1 MGIFVNIPSFSHEE
15 LFFFSYHDW
24 PIYNKIFCMKKYFF
38 VALLVTVFLV
48 WGFKRDIALTLIPIA
63 LKLSNPISENQEI
76 NWPIEESS
84 EIATKPNII
93 LILAD
98 DLGFNDVS
106 FYNGGAADG
115 SLMTPNIDDLAKEG
129 VAFLNGY
136 AASPVCS
143 PSRAAIMT
151 GRYSSRY
158 GFEFTP
164 YPAQAAKIMNL
175 LREDGELETIYLED
189 VQLDEIGL
197 TIGGLPDKE
206 VTVAEMLQKNG
217 YYTAHIG
224 KWHLGGFTDGMKP
237 NDQGFDDSLMLNS
250 SLYFPKNHPDIV
262 NAKID
267 SSIEDMVWASSQF
280 AVSFNGSDPFK
291 PGGYITDYYTD
302 EAIKVINNNKDRP
315 FFLYLG
321 HFAPH
326 NPLQSLRK
334 DYEKHNHMENHT
346 LQVYAGMIEALDR
359 SIGKIVSTLEENGL
373 TENTLIIF
381 ASDNGGAGY
390 IGLDN
395 INKPYRG
402 WKLTHFE
409 GGMHIPFFAKWPA
422 KIKKDMRYDKRIHH
436 TDIFSTILGAA
447 NIEPPKE
454 IKLDGVNLIP
464 FLTNEKSGEPHETL
478 YWKNANY
485 QAIIHNDWKLIRSKF
500 PNEQEYLYNLKNDPY
515 EQNNLAMSE
524 LTLKSLLHAKL
535 NTHIESMPEPSW
547 PQSVFMPVVVDKPQT
562 KYKKGDKLIYWP
574 N

>member
-1 MGIFVNIPSFSHEE
+1 MKIRKLRIFLVI
-15 LFFFSYHDW
+15 
-24 PIYNKIFCMKKYFF
+24 C
-38 VALLVTVFLV
+38 LLVVLFL
-48 WGFKRDIALTLIPIA
+48 WNFKREVALTLLPIA
-63 LKLSNPISENQEI
+63 INLNNPVAENREI
-76 NWPIEESS
+76 IWPVANLNENNGR
-84 EIATKPNII
+84 PNII

-106 FYNGGAADG
+106 YYNGGAADG
-115 SLMTPNIDDLAKEG
+115 SLLTPNIDSLAREG

-164 YPAQAAKIMNL
+164 YPAQAARIMNL
-175 LREDGELETIYLED
+175 LRRDGELATINLED
-189 VQLDEIGL
+189 TQWDEVGL
-197 TIGGLPDKE
+197 TVGGLPNKE
-206 VTVAEMLQKNG
+206 ITIAEMLQENG

-224 KWHLGGFTDGMKP
+224 KWHLGGFSDGMRP

-267 SSIEDMVWASSQF
+267 SAVEDMIWASSQF
-280 AVSFNGSDPFK
+280 AASFNGSEPFK
-291 PGGYITDYYTD
+291 PGGYITDYYTE

-326 NPLQSLRK
+326 NPLQSLKK
-334 DYEKHNHMENHT
+334 DYEKHHEMKNHD

-359 SIGKIVSTLEENGL
+359 SVGGIVNALEENGL
-373 TENTLIIF
+373 TDNTLIIF

-422 KIKKDMRYDKRIHH
+422 KIKQNMQYEKRIHH

-447 NIEPPKE
+447 NIAPPE
-454 IKLDGVNLIP
+454 DIKIDGVNLIP
-464 FLTNEKSGEPHETL
+464 YLTNEIIGEPHETL
-478 YWKNANY
+478 YWKNATY
-485 QAIIHNDWKLIRSKF
+485 QAIIHKDWKLMRSKY
-500 PNEQEYLYNLKNDPY
+500 PEEREYLYDLKVDPY
-515 EQNNLAMSE
+515 ETNNLAMTE
-524 LTLKSLLHAKL
+524 IAMKSLLHEKL
-535 NTHIESMPEPSW
+535 NKHINSLPEPSW
-547 PQSVFMPVVVDKPQT
+547 PQSVFMPVVIDKPQT
-562 KYKKGDKLIYWP
+562 EYEEGDELVFWP

>member
-1 MGIFVNIPSFSHEE
+1 MKLK
-15 LFFFSYHDW
+15 LFFIVVFFSVLSLW
-24 PIYNKIFCMKKYFF
+24 I
-38 VALLVTVFLV
+38 
-48 WGFKRDIALTLIPIA
+48 FKREIGLTLLPIA
-63 LKLSNPISENQEI
+63 ININNPIAENQEI
-76 NWPIEESS
+76 DWPIAGSDLKEG
-84 EIATKPNII
+84 KPNII

-106 FYNGGAADG
+106 YYNGGAADG
-115 SLMTPNIDDLAKEG
+115 SLLTPHIDSLAKEG

-164 YPAQAAKIMNL
+164 YPAQAARIMNL
-175 LREDGELETIYLED
+175 LRQDGELGTINLEG
-189 VQLDEIGL
+189 VQWDEVGL
-197 TIGGLPDKE
+197 TVGGLPNE
-206 VTVAEMLQKNG
+206 EITIAEMLKENG

-224 KWHLGGFTDGMKP
+224 KWHLGGFTDGMMP

-267 SSIEDMVWASSQF
+267 SSVEDMVWASSQY
-280 AVSFNGSDPFK
+280 AASFNGSKPFK

-302 EAIKVINNNKDRP
+302 EAVKVIDNNKDRP

-326 NPLQSLRK
+326 NPLQSLKK
-334 DYEKHNHMENHT
+334 DYEKHSHMENHT

-359 SIGKIVSTLEENGL
+359 SIGKIISALEKNGL

-381 ASDNGGAGY
+381 TSDNGGAGY

-422 KIKKDMRYDKRIHH
+422 KIKKGMKYDKRIHH

-447 NIEPPKE
+447 NIEHPKE
-454 IKLDGVNLIP
+454 ITIDGVNLIP
-464 FLTNEKSGEPHETL
+464 FLTNEKRGEPHETL
-478 YWKNANY
+478 YWKNVTY
-485 QAIIHNDWKLIRSKF
+485 QAIIHDNWKLMRSKY
-500 PNEQEYLYNLKNDPY
+500 PKEKEYLYNLGKDPY

-524 LTLKSLLHAKL
+524 PEIKSLLHEKL

-547 PQSVFMPVVVDKPQT
+547 PQSVFMPVVIDKPQT
-562 KYKKGDKLIYWP
+562 KYKEGDELIYWP

>member
-1 MGIFVNIPSFSHEE
+1 
-15 LFFFSYHDW
+15 
-24 PIYNKIFCMKKYFF
+24 MKKYFF
-38 VALLVTVFLV
+38 VILLVTVFLI

-76 NWPIEESS
+76 NWPIVESS
-84 EIATKPNII
+84 VITTKPNII

-115 SLMTPNIDDLAKEG
+115 SLMTPNIDNLAKEG

-175 LREDGELETIYLED
+175 LREDDELETIYLED
-189 VQLDEIGL
+189 VQLDEVGL

-250 SLYFPKNHPDIV
+250 SLYLPKNHPDIV

-280 AVSFNGSDPFK
+280 AASFNGSEPFK

-346 LQVYAGMIEALDR
+346 LQVYSGMIEALDR
-359 SIGKIVSTLEENGL
+359 SIGKIVTTLEENGL

-381 ASDNGGAGY
+381 TSDNGGAGY

-447 NIEPPKE
+447 SIEPPKE
-454 IKLDGVNLIP
+454 IKIDGINLIP
-464 FLTNEKSGEPHETL
+464 FLTNEKSGEPHQTL
-478 YWKNANY
+478 YWKNASY
-485 QAIIHNDWKLIRSKF
+485 QAVIHNDWKLLRSKF
-500 PNEQEYLYNLKNDPY
+500 PNEQEYLYNLKKDPY

-524 LTLKSLLHAKL
+524 LTLKSLLHEKL
-535 NTHIESMPEPSW
+535 DTHIESMPKPNW

-562 KYKKGDKLIYWP
+562 EYKKGDELIYWP

>member
-1 MGIFVNIPSFSHEE
+1 MKVK
-15 LFFFSYHDW
+15 LFFIFLFFSFLSLW
-24 PIYNKIFCMKKYFF
+24 IFKREIGL
-38 VALLVTVFLV
+38 ALL
-48 WGFKRDIALTLIPIA
+48 PIA
-63 LKLSNPISENQEI
+63 ININNPVAENQEI
-76 NWPIEESS
+76 DWPIADSDLKED
-84 EIATKPNII
+84 KPNII

-106 FYNGGAADG
+106 YYNGGAADG
-115 SLMTPNIDDLAKEG
+115 SLLTPHIDSLAKEG

-175 LREDGELETIYLED
+175 LREDGELGTINLED
-189 VQLDEIGL
+189 VQWDEVGL
-197 TIGGLPDKE
+197 TVGGLPNE
-206 VTVAEMLQKNG
+206 EITIAEMLKENG

-224 KWHLGGFTDGMKP
+224 KWHLGGFTDGMRP

-267 SSIEDMVWASSQF
+267 SAIEDMVWASSQY
-280 AVSFNGSDPFK
+280 AASFNGSEPFQ

-302 EAIKVINNNKDRP
+302 EAVKIIDNNKDRP

-326 NPLQSLRK
+326 NPLQSLKK
-334 DYEKHNHMENHT
+334 DYEKHSHMENHT

-359 SIGKIVSTLEENGL
+359 SIGKIVSTLEKNGL

-390 IGLDN
+390 IGLDD

-436 TDIFSTILGAA
+436 ADIFSTILGAA

-454 IKLDGVNLIP
+454 ITIDGVNLIP
-464 FLTNEKSGEPHETL
+464 FLTNEKRGEPHETL
-478 YWKNANY
+478 YWKNVTY
-485 QAIIHNDWKLIRSKF
+485 QAIIHDNWKLMRSKY
-500 PNEQEYLYNLKNDPY
+500 PKKKEYLYNLGKDPY

-524 LTLKSLLHAKL
+524 PKIKSLLHEKL
-535 NTHIESMPEPSW
+535 NIHIESMPEPSW
-547 PQSVFMPVVVDKPQT
+547 PQSVFMPVVIDKPQT
-562 KYKKGDKLIYWP
+562 KYEEGDELIYWP

>member
-1 MGIFVNIPSFSHEE
+1 
-15 LFFFSYHDW
+15 
-24 PIYNKIFCMKKYFF
+24 MKKYFF
-38 VALLVTVFLV
+38 LAFFIIALLILN
-48 WGFKRDIALTLIPIA
+48 FKRDIALTLIPIA
-63 LKLSNPISENQEI
+63 LNLTNPINENQEI
-76 NWPIEESS
+76 NWPMPQSS
-84 EIATKPNII
+84 EVSNKPNII

-98 DLGFNDVS
+98 DLGFNDIS

-115 SLMTPNIDDLAKEG
+115 SLMTPNIDNLAKEG

-175 LREDGELETIYLED
+175 LRKDGELETINLEGVQWDD
-189 VQLDEIGL
+189 VGL
-197 TIGGLPDKE
+197 TVGGLPNKE
-206 VTVAEMLQKNG
+206 ITIAEMLQKNG

-280 AVSFNGSDPFK
+280 AASFNGSDPFK

-454 IKLDGVNLIP
+454 IKIDGINLIP

-562 KYKKGDKLIYWP
+562 KYKKGDELIYWP

>member
-1 MGIFVNIPSFSHEE
+1 
-15 LFFFSYHDW
+15 
-24 PIYNKIFCMKKYFF
+24 MKKYFF
-38 VALLVTVFLV
+38 VILLVTVFLI

-76 NWPIEESS
+76 NWPIVESS
-84 EIATKPNII
+84 VITTKPNII

-115 SLMTPNIDDLAKEG
+115 SLMTPNIDNLAKEG

-175 LREDGELETIYLED
+175 LREDDELETIYLED
-189 VQLDEIGL
+189 VQLDEVGL

-250 SLYFPKNHPDIV
+250 SLYLPKNHPDIV

-280 AVSFNGSDPFK
+280 AASFNGSEPFK

-346 LQVYAGMIEALDR
+346 LQVYSGMIEALDR
-359 SIGKIVSTLEENGL
+359 SIGKIVTTLEENGL

-381 ASDNGGAGY
+381 TSDNGGAGY

-454 IKLDGVNLIP
+454 IKIDGVNLIP
-464 FLTNEKSGEPHETL
+464 FLTNEKSGEPHQTL
-478 YWKNANY
+478 YWKNASY
-485 QAIIHNDWKLIRSKF
+485 QAVIHNDWKLLRSKF
-500 PNEQEYLYNLKNDPY
+500 PNEQEYLYNLKKDPY

-524 LTLKSLLHAKL
+524 LKLKSLLHEKL
-535 NTHIESMPEPSW
+535 DTHIESMPEPNW

-562 KYKKGDKLIYWP
+562 EYKKGDELIYWP

>member
-1 MGIFVNIPSFSHEE
+1 MKIKFLFTA
-15 LFFFSYHDW
+15 LFFLTLSLW
-24 PIYNKIFCMKKYFF
+24 I
-38 VALLVTVFLV
+38 
-48 WGFKRDIALTLIPIA
+48 FKREVALTLLPIA
-63 LKLSNPISENQEI
+63 ININNPVSENQEI
-76 NWPIEESS
+76 EW
-84 EIATKPNII
+84 ATADSGLKEDKPNII

-106 FYNGGAADG
+106 YYNGGAADG
-115 SLMTPNIDDLAKEG
+115 SLLTPHIDSLAEEG

-164 YPAQAAKIMNL
+164 YPAQAARIMNL
-175 LREDGELETIYLED
+175 LRKDGELATIGLED
-189 VQLDEIGL
+189 VQWDEVGL
-197 TIGGLPDKE
+197 TVGGLPNE
-206 VTVAEMLQKNG
+206 EITIAEMLQDNG

-224 KWHLGGFTDGMKP
+224 KWHLGGFTDGMRP

-250 SLYFPKNHPDIV
+250 SLYFPENHPDIV

-267 SSIEDMVWASSQF
+267 SAIEDMVWASSQY
-280 AVSFNGSDPFK
+280 AASFNGSEPFE

-302 EAIKVINNNKDRP
+302 EAVKVIDNNKDRP

-334 DYEKHNHMENHT
+334 DYEKHSHMENHT

-359 SIGKIVSTLEENGL
+359 SIGKILSALEKNGL

-390 IGLDN
+390 IGLDD

-422 KIKKDMRYDKRIHH
+422 KIKKDMKYNKRIHH

-454 IKLDGVNLIP
+454 ITIDGVNLIP
-464 FLTNEKSGEPHETL
+464 FLTNEKRGEPHETL
-478 YWKNANY
+478 YWKNVTY
-485 QAIIHNDWKLIRSKF
+485 QAIIHDNWKLMRSKY
-500 PNEQEYLYNLKNDPY
+500 PKEKEYLYNLEKDPY
-515 EQNNLAMSE
+515 EQNNLALLE
-524 LTLKSLLHAKL
+524 PEIKILLHEKL

-547 PQSVFMPVVVDKPQT
+547 PQSVFMPVVIDKPQT
-562 KYKKGDKLIYWP
+562 EYKEGDELIYWP

>member
-1 MGIFVNIPSFSHEE
+1 MKLK
-15 LFFFSYHDW
+15 LFFIVVFFSVLSLW
-24 PIYNKIFCMKKYFF
+24 I
-38 VALLVTVFLV
+38 
-48 WGFKRDIALTLIPIA
+48 FKREIGLTLLPIA
-63 LKLSNPISENQEI
+63 ININNPIAENQEI
-76 NWPIEESS
+76 DWPIAESDLKGG
-84 EIATKPNII
+84 KPNII

-106 FYNGGAADG
+106 YYNGGAADG
-115 SLMTPNIDDLAKEG
+115 SLLTPHIDSLAKEG

-164 YPAQAAKIMNL
+164 YPAQAARIMNL
-175 LREDGELETIYLED
+175 LRQDGELGTINLEG
-189 VQLDEIGL
+189 VQWDEVGL
-197 TIGGLPDKE
+197 TVGGLPNE
-206 VTVAEMLQKNG
+206 EITIAEMLKENG

-224 KWHLGGFTDGMKP
+224 KWHLGGFTDGMMP

-267 SSIEDMVWASSQF
+267 SSVEDMVWASSQY
-280 AVSFNGSDPFK
+280 AASFNGSKPFK

-302 EAIKVINNNKDRP
+302 EAVKVIDNNKDRP

-326 NPLQSLRK
+326 NPLQSLKK
-334 DYEKHNHMENHT
+334 DYEKHSHMENHT

-359 SIGKIVSTLEENGL
+359 SIGKIISALEKNGL

-381 ASDNGGAGY
+381 TSDNGGAGY

-422 KIKKDMRYDKRIHH
+422 KIKKGMKYDKRIHH

-447 NIEPPKE
+447 NIEHPKE
-454 IKLDGVNLIP
+454 ITIDGVNLIP
-464 FLTNEKSGEPHETL
+464 FLNDEKIGEPHETL
-478 YWKNANY
+478 YWKNVTY
-485 QAIIHNDWKLIRSKF
+485 QAIIHDNWKLMRSKY
-500 PNEQEYLYNLKNDPY
+500 PKEKEYLYNLGKDPY

-524 LTLKSLLHAKL
+524 PEIKSLLHEKL

-547 PQSVFMPVVVDKPQT
+547 PQSVFMPVVIDRPQT
-562 KYKKGDKLIYWP
+562 EYKEGDELIYWP

>member
-1 MGIFVNIPSFSHEE
+1 MKVK
-15 LFFFSYHDW
+15 LFFIFLFFSFLSLW
-24 PIYNKIFCMKKYFF
+24 IFKREIGL
-38 VALLVTVFLV
+38 ALL
-48 WGFKRDIALTLIPIA
+48 PIA
-63 LKLSNPISENQEI
+63 ININNPVAENQEI
-76 NWPIEESS
+76 DWPIAGSDLKED
-84 EIATKPNII
+84 KPNII

-106 FYNGGAADG
+106 YYNGGAADG
-115 SLMTPNIDDLAKEG
+115 SLLTPHIDSLAKEG

-164 YPAQAAKIMNL
+164 YPAQAARIMNL
-175 LREDGELETIYLED
+175 LRKDGELATIGLED
-189 VQLDEIGL
+189 VQWDEVGL
-197 TIGGLPDKE
+197 TVGGLPNE
-206 VTVAEMLQKNG
+206 EITIAEMLKENG

-224 KWHLGGFTDGMKP
+224 KWHLGGFTDGMRP

-267 SSIEDMVWASSQF
+267 SAIEDMVWASSQY
-280 AVSFNGSDPFK
+280 AASFNGSEPFQ
-291 PGGYITDYYTD
+291 PGGYLTDYYTD
-302 EAIKVINNNKDRP
+302 EAVKVIDNNKDRP

-326 NPLQSLRK
+326 NPLQSLKK
-334 DYEKHNHMENHT
+334 DYEKHSHMENHT

-359 SIGKIVSTLEENGL
+359 SIGKIVSALEKNGL

-422 KIKKDMRYDKRIHH
+422 KIKKNMRYDKRIHH

-454 IKLDGVNLIP
+454 ITIDGVNLIP
-464 FLTNEKSGEPHETL
+464 FLTNEKRGEPHETL
-478 YWKNANY
+478 YWKNVTY
-485 QAIIHNDWKLIRSKF
+485 QAIIHDNWKLMRSKY
-500 PNEQEYLYNLKNDPY
+500 PKKKEYLYNLGKDPY

-524 LTLKSLLHAKL
+524 PKIKSLLHEKL
-535 NTHIESMPEPSW
+535 NIHIESMPEPSW
-547 PQSVFMPVVVDKPQT
+547 PQSVFMPVVIDKPQT
-562 KYKKGDKLIYWP
+562 KYEEGDELIYWP

>member
-1 MGIFVNIPSFSHEE
+1 MKIKFLFTA
-15 LFFFSYHDW
+15 LFFLTLSLW
-24 PIYNKIFCMKKYFF
+24 I
-38 VALLVTVFLV
+38 
-48 WGFKRDIALTLIPIA
+48 FKREVALTLLPIA
-63 LKLSNPISENQEI
+63 ININNPVAENQEI
-76 NWPIEESS
+76 EW
-84 EIATKPNII
+84 ATADSGLKEDKPNII

-106 FYNGGAADG
+106 YYNGGAADG
-115 SLMTPNIDDLAKEG
+115 SLLTPHIDSLAEEG

-164 YPAQAAKIMNL
+164 YPAQAARIMNL
-175 LREDGELETIYLED
+175 LRKDGELATIGLED
-189 VQLDEIGL
+189 VQWDEVGL
-197 TIGGLPDKE
+197 TVGGLPNE
-206 VTVAEMLQKNG
+206 EITIAEMLQDNG

-224 KWHLGGFTDGMKP
+224 KWHLGGFNDGMRP

-267 SSIEDMVWASSQF
+267 SAVEDMVWASSQY
-280 AVSFNGSDPFK
+280 AASFNGSEPFE

-302 EAIKVINNNKDRP
+302 EAVKVIDNNKDRP

-326 NPLQSLRK
+326 NPLQSLKK
-334 DYEKHNHMENHT
+334 DYEKHSHMENHT

-359 SIGKIVSTLEENGL
+359 SIGKILSALEKNGL

-390 IGLDN
+390 IGLDD

-422 KIKKDMRYDKRIHH
+422 KIKKDMKYNKRIHH

-454 IKLDGVNLIP
+454 ITIDGVNLIP
-464 FLTNEKSGEPHETL
+464 FLTNEKRGEPHETL
-478 YWKNANY
+478 YWKNVTY
-485 QAIIHNDWKLIRSKF
+485 QAIIHDNWKLMRSKY
-500 PNEQEYLYNLKNDPY
+500 PKEKEYLYNLEKDPY
-515 EQNNLAMSE
+515 EQNNLALSE
-524 LTLKSLLHAKL
+524 PEIKILLHEKL

-547 PQSVFMPVVVDKPQT
+547 PQSVFMPVVIDKPQT
-562 KYKKGDKLIYWP
+562 EYKEGDELIYWP

>member
-1 MGIFVNIPSFSHEE
+1 MKIKFLFTV
-15 LFFFSYHDW
+15 LFFLTLSLW
-24 PIYNKIFCMKKYFF
+24 I
-38 VALLVTVFLV
+38 
-48 WGFKRDIALTLIPIA
+48 FKREVALTLLPIA
-63 LKLSNPISENQEI
+63 ININNPVAENQEI
-76 NWPIEESS
+76 EW
-84 EIATKPNII
+84 ATADSGLKEDKPNII

-106 FYNGGAADG
+106 YYNGGAADG
-115 SLMTPNIDDLAKEG
+115 SLLTPHIDSLAKEG

-164 YPAQAAKIMNL
+164 YPAQAARIMNL
-175 LREDGELETIYLED
+175 LRKDGELATIGLED
-189 VQLDEIGL
+189 VQWDEVGL
-197 TIGGLPDKE
+197 TVGGLPNE
-206 VTVAEMLQKNG
+206 EITIAEMLQDNG

-224 KWHLGGFTDGMKP
+224 KWHLGGFNDGMRP

-267 SSIEDMVWASSQF
+267 SAVEDMVWASSQY
-280 AVSFNGSDPFK
+280 AASFNGSEPFK

-302 EAIKVINNNKDRP
+302 EAVKVIDNNKDRP

-326 NPLQSLRK
+326 NPLQSLKK
-334 DYEKHNHMENHT
+334 DYEKHSHMENHT

-359 SIGKIVSTLEENGL
+359 SIGKILSALEKNGL

-390 IGLDN
+390 IGLDD

-422 KIKKDMRYDKRIHH
+422 KIKKDMKYNKRIHH

-454 IKLDGVNLIP
+454 ITIDGVNLIP
-464 FLTNEKSGEPHETL
+464 FLTNEKRGEPHETL
-478 YWKNANY
+478 YWKNVTY
-485 QAIIHNDWKLIRSKF
+485 QAIIHDNWKLMRSKY
-500 PNEQEYLYNLKNDPY
+500 PKEKEYLYNLEKDPY
-515 EQNNLAMSE
+515 EQNNLALSE
-524 LTLKSLLHAKL
+524 PEIKILLHEKL

-547 PQSVFMPVVVDKPQT
+547 PQSVFMPVVIDKPQT
-562 KYKKGDKLIYWP
+562 EYKEGDELIYWP

>member
-1 MGIFVNIPSFSHEE
+1 MKIKFLFTA
-15 LFFFSYHDW
+15 LFFLTLSLW
-24 PIYNKIFCMKKYFF
+24 I
-38 VALLVTVFLV
+38 
-48 WGFKRDIALTLIPIA
+48 FKREVALTLLPIA
-63 LKLSNPISENQEI
+63 ININNPVAENQEI
-76 NWPIEESS
+76 EW
-84 EIATKPNII
+84 ATTDSGLKEDKPNII

-106 FYNGGAADG
+106 YYNGGAADG
-115 SLMTPNIDDLAKEG
+115 SLLTPHIDSLAKEG

-164 YPAQAAKIMNL
+164 YPAQAARIMNL
-175 LREDGELETIYLED
+175 LRKDGELSTINLED
-189 VQLDEIGL
+189 VQWDEVGL
-197 TIGGLPDKE
+197 TVGGLPNE
-206 VTVAEMLQKNG
+206 EITIAEMLQDNG

-224 KWHLGGFTDGMKP
+224 KWHLGGFTDGMRP

-250 SLYFPKNHPDIV
+250 SLYFPENHPDIV

-267 SSIEDMVWASSQF
+267 SAIEDMVWASSQY
-280 AVSFNGSDPFK
+280 AASFNGSEPFE

-302 EAIKVINNNKDRP
+302 EAVKVIDNNKDRP

-326 NPLQSLRK
+326 NPLQSLKK
-334 DYEKHNHMENHT
+334 DYEKHSHMENHT

-359 SIGKIVSTLEENGL
+359 SIGKILSALEKNGL

-390 IGLDN
+390 IGLDD

-422 KIKKDMRYDKRIHH
+422 KIKKDMKYNKRIHH

-454 IKLDGVNLIP
+454 ITIDGVNLIP
-464 FLTNEKSGEPHETL
+464 FLTNEKKGEPHETL
-478 YWKNANY
+478 YWKNVTY
-485 QAIIHNDWKLIRSKF
+485 QAIIHDNWKLMRSKY
-500 PNEQEYLYNLKNDPY
+500 PKEKEYLYNLEKDPY
-515 EQNNLAMSE
+515 EQNNLALSE
-524 LTLKSLLHAKL
+524 PEIKILLNEKL

-547 PQSVFMPVVVDKPQT
+547 PQSVFMPVVIDKPQT
-562 KYKKGDKLIYWP
+562 EYKEGDELIYWP

>member
-1 MGIFVNIPSFSHEE
+1 MKLK
-15 LFFFSYHDW
+15 LFFIVVFFSVLSLW
-24 PIYNKIFCMKKYFF
+24 I
-38 VALLVTVFLV
+38 
-48 WGFKRDIALTLIPIA
+48 FKREIGLTLLPIA
-63 LKLSNPISENQEI
+63 ININNPIAENQEI
-76 NWPIEESS
+76 DWPIAESGLKGG
-84 EIATKPNII
+84 KPNII

-106 FYNGGAADG
+106 YYNGGAADG
-115 SLMTPNIDDLAKEG
+115 SLLTPHIDSLAKEG

-164 YPAQAAKIMNL
+164 YPAQAARIMNL
-175 LREDGELETIYLED
+175 LRQDGELGTINLEG
-189 VQLDEIGL
+189 VQWDEVGL
-197 TIGGLPDKE
+197 TVGGLPNE
-206 VTVAEMLQKNG
+206 EITIAEMLKENG

-224 KWHLGGFTDGMKP
+224 KWHLGGFTDGMMP

-267 SSIEDMVWASSQF
+267 SSVEDMVWASSQY
-280 AVSFNGSDPFK
+280 AASFNGSKPFK

-302 EAIKVINNNKDRP
+302 EAVKVIDNNKDRP

-326 NPLQSLRK
+326 NPLQSLKK
-334 DYEKHNHMENHT
+334 DYEKHSHMENHT

-359 SIGKIVSTLEENGL
+359 SIGKIISALEKNGL

-381 ASDNGGAGY
+381 TSDNGGAGY

-422 KIKKDMRYDKRIHH
+422 KIKKGMKYDKRIHH

-447 NIEPPKE
+447 NIEHPKE
-454 IKLDGVNLIP
+454 ITIDGVNLIP
-464 FLTNEKSGEPHETL
+464 FLSDEKRGEPHETL
-478 YWKNANY
+478 YWKNVTY
-485 QAIIHNDWKLIRSKF
+485 QAIIHDNWKLMRSKY
-500 PNEQEYLYNLKNDPY
+500 PKEKEYLYNLGKDPY
-515 EQNNLAMSE
+515 EQNNLAISE
-524 LTLKSLLHAKL
+524 PEIKSLLHEKL

-547 PQSVFMPVVVDKPQT
+547 PQSVFMPVVIDKPQT
-562 KYKKGDKLIYWP
+562 KYEEGDELIYWP

>member
-1 MGIFVNIPSFSHEE
+1 MKIKFLFTA
-15 LFFFSYHDW
+15 LFFLTLSLW
-24 PIYNKIFCMKKYFF
+24 I
-38 VALLVTVFLV
+38 
-48 WGFKRDIALTLIPIA
+48 FKREVALTLLPIA
-63 LKLSNPISENQEI
+63 ININNPVAENQEI
-76 NWPIEESS
+76 EW
-84 EIATKPNII
+84 ATTDSGLKEDKPNII

-106 FYNGGAADG
+106 YYNGGAADG
-115 SLMTPNIDDLAKEG
+115 SLLTPHIDSLAKEG

-164 YPAQAAKIMNL
+164 YPAQAARIMNL
-175 LREDGELETIYLED
+175 LRKDGELATIGLED
-189 VQLDEIGL
+189 VQWDEVGL
-197 TIGGLPDKE
+197 TVGGLPNE
-206 VTVAEMLQKNG
+206 EITIAEMLQDNG

-224 KWHLGGFTDGMKP
+224 KWHLGGFNDGMRP

-267 SSIEDMVWASSQF
+267 SAVEDMVWASSQY
-280 AVSFNGSDPFK
+280 AASFNGSEPFK

-302 EAIKVINNNKDRP
+302 EAVKVIDNNKDRP

-326 NPLQSLRK
+326 NPLQSLKK
-334 DYEKHNHMENHT
+334 DYEKHSHMENHT

-359 SIGKIVSTLEENGL
+359 SIGKIVSALEKNGL

-381 ASDNGGAGY
+381 SSDNGGAGY
-390 IGLDN
+390 IGLDD

-422 KIKKDMRYDKRIHH
+422 KIKKDMKYNKRIHH

-454 IKLDGVNLIP
+454 ITIDGVNLIP
-464 FLTNEKSGEPHETL
+464 FLTNEKRGEPHETL
-478 YWKNANY
+478 YWKNVTY
-485 QAIIHNDWKLIRSKF
+485 QAIIHDNWKLMRSKY
-500 PNEQEYLYNLKNDPY
+500 PKEKEYLYNLEKDPY
-515 EQNNLAMSE
+515 EQNNLALSE
-524 LTLKSLLHAKL
+524 PEIKILLHEKL

-547 PQSVFMPVVVDKPQT
+547 PQSVFMPVVIDKPQT
-562 KYKKGDKLIYWP
+562 EYKEGDELIYWP

>member
-1 MGIFVNIPSFSHEE
+1 MKIKFLFTV
-15 LFFFSYHDW
+15 LFFLTLSLW
-24 PIYNKIFCMKKYFF
+24 I
-38 VALLVTVFLV
+38 
-48 WGFKRDIALTLIPIA
+48 FKREVALTLLPIA
-63 LKLSNPISENQEI
+63 ININNPVAENQEI
-76 NWPIEESS
+76 EW
-84 EIATKPNII
+84 ATTDSGLKEDKPNII

-106 FYNGGAADG
+106 YYNGGAADG
-115 SLMTPNIDDLAKEG
+115 SLLTPHIDSLAKEG

-164 YPAQAAKIMNL
+164 YPAQAARIMNL
-175 LREDGELETIYLED
+175 LRKDGELATIGLED
-189 VQLDEIGL
+189 VQWDEVGL
-197 TIGGLPDKE
+197 TVGGLPNE
-206 VTVAEMLQKNG
+206 EITIAEMLQDNG

-224 KWHLGGFTDGMKP
+224 KWHLGGFNDGMRP

-267 SSIEDMVWASSQF
+267 SAVEDMVWASSQY
-280 AVSFNGSDPFK
+280 AASFNGSEPFK

-302 EAIKVINNNKDRP
+302 EAVKVIDNNKDRP

-326 NPLQSLRK
+326 NPLQSLKK
-334 DYEKHNHMENHT
+334 DYEKHSHMENHT

-359 SIGKIVSTLEENGL
+359 SIGKIVSALEKNGL

-390 IGLDN
+390 IGLDD

-422 KIKKDMRYDKRIHH
+422 KIKKDMKYNKRIHH

-454 IKLDGVNLIP
+454 ITIDGVNLIP
-464 FLTNEKSGEPHETL
+464 FLTNEKRGEPHETL
-478 YWKNANY
+478 YWKNVTY
-485 QAIIHNDWKLIRSKF
+485 QAIIHDNWKLMRSKY
-500 PNEQEYLYNLKNDPY
+500 PKEKEYLYNLEKDPY
-515 EQNNLAMSE
+515 EQKNLALSE
-524 LTLKSLLHAKL
+524 PEIKILLHEKL

-547 PQSVFMPVVVDKPQT
+547 PQSVFMPVVIDKPQT
-562 KYKKGDKLIYWP
+562 EYKEGDELIYWP

>member
-1 MGIFVNIPSFSHEE
+1 
-15 LFFFSYHDW
+15 
-24 PIYNKIFCMKKYFF
+24 MKKYFF
-38 VALLVTVFLV
+38 LAFFIIALLILN
-48 WGFKRDIALTLIPIA
+48 FKRDIALTLIPIA
-63 LKLSNPISENQEI
+63 LNLTNPINENQEI
-76 NWPIEESS
+76 NWPMPQSS
-84 EIATKPNII
+84 EVSNKPNII

-98 DLGFNDVS
+98 DLGFNDIS

-115 SLMTPNIDDLAKEG
+115 SLMTPNIDNLAKEG

-175 LREDGELETIYLED
+175 LRKDGELETINLEG
-189 VQLDEIGL
+189 VQWDEVGL
-197 TIGGLPDKE
+197 TVGGLPNKE
-206 VTVAEMLQKNG
+206 ITIAEMLQKNG

-267 SSIEDMVWASSQF
+267 SSVEDMVWASSQF
-280 AVSFNGSDPFK
+280 AASFNGSEPFK

-302 EAIKVINNNKDRP
+302 EAIRVINNNKDRP

-454 IKLDGVNLIP
+454 IKIDGVNLIP

-478 YWKNANY
+478 YWKNASY

-515 EQNNLAMSE
+515 EQNNLALSE
-524 LTLKSLLHAKL
+524 PEIKSLLHEKL

-547 PQSVFMPVVVDKPQT
+547 PQSVFMPVVIDKPQT
-562 KYKKGDKLIYWP
+562 EYKEGDELIYWP

>member
-1 MGIFVNIPSFSHEE
+1 MKVK
-15 LFFFSYHDW
+15 LFFIFLFFSFLSLW
-24 PIYNKIFCMKKYFF
+24 IFKREIGL
-38 VALLVTVFLV
+38 ALL
-48 WGFKRDIALTLIPIA
+48 PIA
-63 LKLSNPISENQEI
+63 ININNPVAENQEI
-76 NWPIEESS
+76 DWPIAGSDLKED
-84 EIATKPNII
+84 KPNII

-106 FYNGGAADG
+106 YYNGGAADG
-115 SLMTPNIDDLAKEG
+115 SLLTPHIDSLAKEG

-164 YPAQAAKIMNL
+164 YPAQAARIMNL
-175 LREDGELETIYLED
+175 LRKDGELATIGLED
-189 VQLDEIGL
+189 VQWDEVGL
-197 TIGGLPDKE
+197 TVGGLPNE
-206 VTVAEMLQKNG
+206 EITIAEMLQDNG

-224 KWHLGGFTDGMKP
+224 KWHLGGFNDGMRP

-250 SLYFPKNHPDIV
+250 SLYLPKNHPDIV

-267 SSIEDMVWASSQF
+267 STVEDMVWASSQY
-280 AVSFNGSDPFK
+280 AASFNGSEPFR

-302 EAIKVINNNKDRP
+302 EAVKVIDNNKDRP

-326 NPLQSLRK
+326 NPLQSLKK
-334 DYEKHNHMENHT
+334 DYEKHSHMENHT

-359 SIGKIVSTLEENGL
+359 SIGKIVSALEKNGL

-422 KIKKDMRYDKRIHH
+422 KIKKNMRYDKRIHH

-447 NIEPPKE
+447 NIESPKE
-454 IKLDGVNLIP
+454 ITIDGVNLIP
-464 FLTNEKSGEPHETL
+464 FLTNEKRGEPHETL
-478 YWKNANY
+478 YWKNATY
-485 QAIIHNDWKLIRSKF
+485 QAIIHDNWKLMRSKY
-500 PNEQEYLYNLKNDPY
+500 PKEKEYLYNLGKDPY
-515 EQNNLAMSE
+515 EQKNLALSE
-524 LTLKSLLHAKL
+524 PEIKSLLHEKL

-562 KYKKGDKLIYWP
+562 EYKEGDELIYWP

>member
-1 MGIFVNIPSFSHEE
+1 MKVK
-15 LFFFSYHDW
+15 LFFIFLFFSFLSLW
-24 PIYNKIFCMKKYFF
+24 IFKREIGL
-38 VALLVTVFLV
+38 ALL
-48 WGFKRDIALTLIPIA
+48 PIA
-63 LKLSNPISENQEI
+63 ININNPVAENQEI
-76 NWPIEESS
+76 DWPIAGSDLKED
-84 EIATKPNII
+84 KPNII

-106 FYNGGAADG
+106 YYNGGAADG
-115 SLMTPNIDDLAKEG
+115 SLLTPHIDSLAKEG

-175 LREDGELETIYLED
+175 LREDGELGTINLED
-189 VQLDEIGL
+189 VQWDEVGL
-197 TIGGLPDKE
+197 TVGGLPNE
-206 VTVAEMLQKNG
+206 EITIAEMLKENG

-224 KWHLGGFTDGMKP
+224 KWHLGGFTDGMRP

-267 SSIEDMVWASSQF
+267 SAIEDMVWASSQY
-280 AVSFNGSDPFK
+280 AASFNGSEPFQ
-291 PGGYITDYYTD
+291 PGGYLTDYYTD
-302 EAIKVINNNKDRP
+302 EAVKVIDNNKDRP

-326 NPLQSLRK
+326 NPLQSLKK
-334 DYEKHNHMENHT
+334 DYEKHSHMENHT

-359 SIGKIVSTLEENGL
+359 SIGKIVSALEKNGL

-390 IGLDN
+390 IGLDD

-422 KIKKDMRYDKRIHH
+422 KIKKDIRYDKRIHH

-454 IKLDGVNLIP
+454 ITIDGVNLIP
-464 FLTNEKSGEPHETL
+464 FLTNEKRGEPHETL
-478 YWKNANY
+478 YWKNVTY
-485 QAIIHNDWKLIRSKF
+485 QAIIHDNWKLMRSKY
-500 PNEQEYLYNLKNDPY
+500 PKKKEYLYNLGKDPY

-524 LTLKSLLHAKL
+524 PKIKSLLHEKL
-535 NTHIESMPEPSW
+535 NIHIESMPEPSW
-547 PQSVFMPVVVDKPQT
+547 PQSVFMPVVIDKPQT
-562 KYKKGDKLIYWP
+562 KYEEGDELIYWP

>member
-1 MGIFVNIPSFSHEE
+1 
-15 LFFFSYHDW
+15 
-24 PIYNKIFCMKKYFF
+24 MKKYFF
-38 VALLVTVFLV
+38 VILLVTVFLI

-76 NWPIEESS
+76 NWPIVESS
-84 EIATKPNII
+84 VITTKPNII

-115 SLMTPNIDDLAKEG
+115 SLMTPNIDNLAKEG

-175 LREDGELETIYLED
+175 LREDDELETIYLED
-189 VQLDEIGL
+189 VQLDEVGL

-250 SLYFPKNHPDIV
+250 SLYLPKNHPDIV
-262 NAKID
+262 NAKVD

-280 AVSFNGSDPFK
+280 AASFNGSEPFK

-346 LQVYAGMIEALDR
+346 LQVYSGMIEALDR
-359 SIGKIVSTLEENGL
+359 SIGKIVTTLEENGL

-381 ASDNGGAGY
+381 TSDNGGAGY

-447 NIEPPKE
+447 SIEPPKE
-454 IKLDGVNLIP
+454 IKIDGINLIP
-464 FLTNEKSGEPHETL
+464 FLTNEKSGEPHQTL
-478 YWKNANY
+478 YWKNASY
-485 QAIIHNDWKLIRSKF
+485 QAVIHNDWKLLRSKF
-500 PNEQEYLYNLKNDPY
+500 PNEQEYLYNLKKDPY

-524 LTLKSLLHAKL
+524 LKLKSLLHEKL
-535 NTHIESMPEPSW
+535 DTHIESMPKPNW

-562 KYKKGDKLIYWP
+562 EYKKGDELIYWP

>member
-1 MGIFVNIPSFSHEE
+1 MKIKFLFTV
-15 LFFFSYHDW
+15 LFFLTLSLW
-24 PIYNKIFCMKKYFF
+24 I
-38 VALLVTVFLV
+38 
-48 WGFKRDIALTLIPIA
+48 FKREVALTLLPIA
-63 LKLSNPISENQEI
+63 ININNPVAENQEI
-76 NWPIEESS
+76 EW
-84 EIATKPNII
+84 ATADSGLKEDKPNII

-106 FYNGGAADG
+106 YYNGGAADG
-115 SLMTPNIDDLAKEG
+115 SLLTPHIDSLAKEG

-164 YPAQAAKIMNL
+164 YPAQAARIMNL
-175 LREDGELETIYLED
+175 LRKDGELSTINLED
-189 VQLDEIGL
+189 VQWDEVGL
-197 TIGGLPDKE
+197 TVGGLPNE
-206 VTVAEMLQKNG
+206 EITIAEMLQDNG

-224 KWHLGGFTDGMKP
+224 KWHLGGFNDGMRP

-267 SSIEDMVWASSQF
+267 SAVEDMVWASSQY
-280 AVSFNGSDPFK
+280 AASFNGSEPFE

-302 EAIKVINNNKDRP
+302 EAVKVIDNNKDRP

-326 NPLQSLRK
+326 NPLQSLKK
-334 DYEKHNHMENHT
+334 DYEKHSHMENHT

-359 SIGKIVSTLEENGL
+359 SIGKILSALEKNGL

-390 IGLDN
+390 IGLDD

-422 KIKKDMRYDKRIHH
+422 KIKKDMKYNKRIHH

-454 IKLDGVNLIP
+454 ITIDGVNLIP
-464 FLTNEKSGEPHETL
+464 FLTNEKRGEPHETL
-478 YWKNANY
+478 YWKNVTY
-485 QAIIHNDWKLIRSKF
+485 QAIIHDNWKLMRSKY
-500 PNEQEYLYNLKNDPY
+500 PKEKEYLYNLEKDPY
-515 EQNNLAMSE
+515 EQNNLALSE
-524 LTLKSLLHAKL
+524 PEIKILLHEKL

-547 PQSVFMPVVVDKPQT
+547 PQSVFMPVVIDKPQT
-562 KYKKGDKLIYWP
+562 EYKEGDELIYWP

>member
-1 MGIFVNIPSFSHEE
+1 MKIKFLFTV
-15 LFFFSYHDW
+15 LFFLTLSLW
-24 PIYNKIFCMKKYFF
+24 I
-38 VALLVTVFLV
+38 
-48 WGFKRDIALTLIPIA
+48 FKREVALTLLPIA
-63 LKLSNPISENQEI
+63 ININNPVAENQEI
-76 NWPIEESS
+76 EW
-84 EIATKPNII
+84 ATADSGLKEDKPNII

-106 FYNGGAADG
+106 YYNGGAADG
-115 SLMTPNIDDLAKEG
+115 SLLTPHIDSLAEEG

-164 YPAQAAKIMNL
+164 YPAQAARIMNL
-175 LREDGELETIYLED
+175 LRKDGELATIGLED
-189 VQLDEIGL
+189 VQWDEVGL
-197 TIGGLPDKE
+197 TVGGLPNE
-206 VTVAEMLQKNG
+206 EITIAEMLQDNG

-224 KWHLGGFTDGMKP
+224 KWHLGGFNDGMRP

-267 SSIEDMVWASSQF
+267 SAVEDMVWASSQY
-280 AVSFNGSDPFK
+280 AASFNGSEPFE

-302 EAIKVINNNKDRP
+302 EAVKVIDNNKDRP

-326 NPLQSLRK
+326 NPLQSLKK
-334 DYEKHNHMENHT
+334 DYEKHSHMENHT

-359 SIGKIVSTLEENGL
+359 SIGKIVSALEKNGL

-381 ASDNGGAGY
+381 SSDNGGAGY
-390 IGLDN
+390 IGLDD

-422 KIKKDMRYDKRIHH
+422 KIKKDMKYNKRIHH

-454 IKLDGVNLIP
+454 ITIDGVNLIP
-464 FLTNEKSGEPHETL
+464 FLTNEKRGEPHETL
-478 YWKNANY
+478 YWKNVTY
-485 QAIIHNDWKLIRSKF
+485 QAIIHDNWKLMRSKY
-500 PNEQEYLYNLKNDPY
+500 PKEKEYLYNLEKDPY
-515 EQNNLAMSE
+515 EQNNLALSE
-524 LTLKSLLHAKL
+524 PEIKILLHEKL

-547 PQSVFMPVVVDKPQT
+547 PQSVFMPVVIDKPQT
-562 KYKKGDKLIYWP
+562 EYKEGDELIYWP

>member
-1 MGIFVNIPSFSHEE
+1 MKVK
-15 LFFFSYHDW
+15 LFFIFLFFSFLSLW
-24 PIYNKIFCMKKYFF
+24 IFKREIGL
-38 VALLVTVFLV
+38 ALL
-48 WGFKRDIALTLIPIA
+48 PIA
-63 LKLSNPISENQEI
+63 ININNPIAENQEI
-76 NWPIEESS
+76 DWPIAGSDLKED
-84 EIATKPNII
+84 KPNII

-106 FYNGGAADG
+106 YYNGGAADG
-115 SLMTPNIDDLAKEG
+115 SLLTPHIDSLAKEG

-164 YPAQAAKIMNL
+164 YPAQAARIMNL
-175 LREDGELETIYLED
+175 LRQDGELGTINLEG
-189 VQLDEIGL
+189 VQWDEVGL
-197 TIGGLPDKE
+197 TVGGLPNE
-206 VTVAEMLQKNG
+206 EITIAEMLKENG

-224 KWHLGGFTDGMKP
+224 KWHLGGFTDGMRP

-267 SSIEDMVWASSQF
+267 SAIEDMVWASSQY
-280 AVSFNGSDPFK
+280 AASFNGSEPFQ

-302 EAIKVINNNKDRP
+302 EAVKVIDNNKDRP

-326 NPLQSLRK
+326 NPLQSLKK
-334 DYEKHNHMENHT
+334 DYEKHSHMENHT

-359 SIGKIVSTLEENGL
+359 SIGKIVSTLEKNGL

-390 IGLDN
+390 IGLDD

-422 KIKKDMRYDKRIHH
+422 KIRKDMRYDKRIHH

-454 IKLDGVNLIP
+454 ITIDGVNLIP
-464 FLTNEKSGEPHETL
+464 FLTNEKRGEPHETL
-478 YWKNANY
+478 YWKNVTY
-485 QAIIHNDWKLIRSKF
+485 QAIIHDNWKLMRSKY
-500 PNEQEYLYNLKNDPY
+500 PKKKEYLYNLGKDPY

-524 LTLKSLLHAKL
+524 PKIKSLLHEKL
-535 NTHIESMPEPSW
+535 NIHIESMPEPSW
-547 PQSVFMPVVVDKPQT
+547 PQSVFMPVVIDKPQT
-562 KYKKGDKLIYWP
+562 KYEEGDELIYWP

>member
-1 MGIFVNIPSFSHEE
+1 MKLK
-15 LFFFSYHDW
+15 LFFIVVFFSVLSLW
-24 PIYNKIFCMKKYFF
+24 I
-38 VALLVTVFLV
+38 
-48 WGFKRDIALTLIPIA
+48 FKREIGLTLLPIA
-63 LKLSNPISENQEI
+63 ININNPIAENQEI
-76 NWPIEESS
+76 DWPIAESDLK
-84 EIATKPNII
+84 EGKPNII

-106 FYNGGAADG
+106 YYNGGAADG
-115 SLMTPNIDDLAKEG
+115 SLLTPHIDSLAKEG

-164 YPAQAAKIMNL
+164 YPAQAARIMNL
-175 LREDGELETIYLED
+175 LRQDGELGTINLEG
-189 VQLDEIGL
+189 VQWDEVGL
-197 TIGGLPDKE
+197 TVGGLPNE
-206 VTVAEMLQKNG
+206 EITIAEMLKENG

-224 KWHLGGFTDGMKP
+224 KWHLGGFTDGMMP

-267 SSIEDMVWASSQF
+267 SSVEDMVWASSQY
-280 AVSFNGSDPFK
+280 AASFNGSKPFK

-302 EAIKVINNNKDRP
+302 EAVKVIDNNKDRP

-326 NPLQSLRK
+326 NPLQSLKK
-334 DYEKHNHMENHT
+334 DYEKHSHMENHT

-359 SIGKIVSTLEENGL
+359 SIGKILSALEKNGL

-381 ASDNGGAGY
+381 TSDNGGAGY

-422 KIKKDMRYDKRIHH
+422 KIKKGMKYDKRIHH

-447 NIEPPKE
+447 NIEHPKE
-454 IKLDGVNLIP
+454 ITIDGVNLIP
-464 FLTNEKSGEPHETL
+464 FLNNEKRGEPHETL
-478 YWKNANY
+478 YWKNVTY
-485 QAIIHNDWKLIRSKF
+485 QAIIHDNWKLMRSKY
-500 PNEQEYLYNLKNDPY
+500 PKEKEYLYNLGKDPY
-515 EQNNLAMSE
+515 EQSNLAMSE
-524 LTLKSLLHAKL
+524 PEIKSLLHEKL

-547 PQSVFMPVVVDKPQT
+547 PQSVFMPVVIDKPQT
-562 KYKKGDKLIYWP
+562 EYKEGDELIYWP

>member
-1 MGIFVNIPSFSHEE
+1 VKIVKLRIFLVICLLVVLSLWNFKRE
-15 LFFFSYHDW
+15 
-24 PIYNKIFCMKKYFF
+24 
-38 VALLVTVFLV
+38 VAL
-48 WGFKRDIALTLIPIA
+48 ALLPIA
-63 LKLSNPISENQEI
+63 ININNPIAENREI
-76 NWPIEESS
+76 IWPVADLNENSDR
-84 EIATKPNII
+84 PNII

-106 FYNGGAADG
+106 YYNGGAADG
-115 SLMTPNIDDLAKEG
+115 SLLTPNIDSLAREG

-164 YPAQAAKIMNL
+164 YPAQAARIMNL
-175 LREDGELETIYLED
+175 LRRDGELATINLED
-189 VQLDEIGL
+189 TQWDEVGL
-197 TIGGLPDKE
+197 TVGGLPNKE
-206 VTVAEMLQKNG
+206 ITIAEMLQENG

-224 KWHLGGFTDGMKP
+224 KWHLGGFSDGMRP

-250 SLYFPKNHPDIV
+250 SLYFPKNHPDII

-267 SSIEDMVWASSQF
+267 SAVEDMIWASSQF
-280 AVSFNGSDPFK
+280 AASFNGSEPFK
-291 PGGYITDYYTD
+291 PGGYITDYYTE

-326 NPLQSLRK
+326 NPLQSLKK
-334 DYEKHNHMENHT
+334 DYEKHHEMKNHD

-359 SIGKIVSTLEENGL
+359 SVGGIVNALEENGL
-373 TENTLIIF
+373 TDNTLIIF

-422 KIKKDMRYDKRIHH
+422 KIKQNMQYEKRIHH

-447 NIEPPKE
+447 NIAPPE
-454 IKLDGVNLIP
+454 DIKIDGVNLIP
-464 FLTNEKSGEPHETL
+464 YLTNEIIGEPHETL
-478 YWKNANY
+478 YWKNATY
-485 QAIIHNDWKLIRSKF
+485 QAIIHKDWKLMRSKY
-500 PNEQEYLYNLKNDPY
+500 PEEREYLYDLKVDPY
-515 EQNNLAMSE
+515 ETNNLAMTE
-524 LTLKSLLHAKL
+524 IAMKSLLHEKL
-535 NTHIESMPEPSW
+535 NKHINSLPEPSW
-547 PQSVFMPVVVDKPQT
+547 PQSVFMPVVIDKPQT
-562 KYKKGDKLIYWP
+562 EYEEGDELVFWP

>member
-1 MGIFVNIPSFSHEE
+1 MKIKFLFTV
-15 LFFFSYHDW
+15 LFFLTLSLW
-24 PIYNKIFCMKKYFF
+24 I
-38 VALLVTVFLV
+38 
-48 WGFKRDIALTLIPIA
+48 FKREVALTLLPIA
-63 LKLSNPISENQEI
+63 ININNPVAENQEI
-76 NWPIEESS
+76 EWETADSS
-84 EIATKPNII
+84 LKEDKPNII

-106 FYNGGAADG
+106 YYNGGAADG
-115 SLMTPNIDDLAKEG
+115 SLLTPHIDSLAKEG

-164 YPAQAAKIMNL
+164 YPAQAARIMNL
-175 LREDGELETIYLED
+175 LRKDGELATIGLED
-189 VQLDEIGL
+189 VQWDEVGL
-197 TIGGLPDKE
+197 TVGGLPNE
-206 VTVAEMLQKNG
+206 EITIAEMLQDNG

-224 KWHLGGFTDGMKP
+224 KWHLGGFNDGMRP

-267 SSIEDMVWASSQF
+267 SAVEDMVWASSQY
-280 AVSFNGSDPFK
+280 AASFNGSEPFK

-302 EAIKVINNNKDRP
+302 EAVKVIDNNKDRP

-326 NPLQSLRK
+326 NPLQSLKK
-334 DYEKHNHMENHT
+334 DYEKHSHMENHT

-359 SIGKIVSTLEENGL
+359 SIGKIVSALEKNGL

-381 ASDNGGAGY
+381 SSDNGGAGY
-390 IGLDN
+390 IGLDD

-422 KIKKDMRYDKRIHH
+422 KIKKDMKYNKRIHH

-454 IKLDGVNLIP
+454 ITIDGVNLIP
-464 FLTNEKSGEPHETL
+464 FLTNEKRGEPHETL
-478 YWKNANY
+478 YWKNVTY
-485 QAIIHNDWKLIRSKF
+485 QAIIHDNWKLMRSKY
-500 PNEQEYLYNLKNDPY
+500 PKEKEYLYNLEKDPY
-515 EQNNLAMSE
+515 EQNNLALSE
-524 LTLKSLLHAKL
+524 PEIKILLHEKL

-547 PQSVFMPVVVDKPQT
+547 PQSVFMPVVIDKPQT
-562 KYKKGDKLIYWP
+562 EYKEGDELIYWP

>member
-1 MGIFVNIPSFSHEE
+1 
-15 LFFFSYHDW
+15 
-24 PIYNKIFCMKKYFF
+24 
-38 VALLVTVFLV
+38 
-48 WGFKRDIALTLIPIA
+48 
-63 LKLSNPISENQEI
+63 
-76 NWPIEESS
+76 
-84 EIATKPNII
+84 
-93 LILAD
+93 
-98 DLGFNDVS
+98 
-106 FYNGGAADG
+106 
-115 SLMTPNIDDLAKEG
+115 
-129 VAFLNGY
+129 
-136 AASPVCS
+136 
-143 PSRAAIMT
+143 MT

-164 YPAQAAKIMNL
+164 YPAQAARIMNL
-175 LREDGELETIYLED
+175 LRKDGELATIGLED
-189 VQLDEIGL
+189 VQWDEVGL
-197 TIGGLPDKE
+197 TVGGLPNE
-206 VTVAEMLQKNG
+206 EITIAEMLQDNG

-224 KWHLGGFTDGMKP
+224 KWHLGGFNDGMRP

-267 SSIEDMVWASSQF
+267 SAVEDMVWASSQY
-280 AVSFNGSDPFK
+280 AASFNGSEPFE

-302 EAIKVINNNKDRP
+302 EAVKVIDNNKDRP

-334 DYEKHNHMENHT
+334 DYEKHSHMENHT

-359 SIGKIVSTLEENGL
+359 SIGKILSALEKNGL

-390 IGLDN
+390 IGLDD

-422 KIKKDMRYDKRIHH
+422 KIKKDMKYNKRIHH

-454 IKLDGVNLIP
+454 ITIDGVNLIP
-464 FLTNEKSGEPHETL
+464 FLTNEKRGEPHETL
-478 YWKNANY
+478 YWKNVTY
-485 QAIIHNDWKLIRSKF
+485 QAIIHDNWKLMRSKY
-500 PNEQEYLYNLKNDPY
+500 PKEKEYLYNLEKDPY
-515 EQNNLAMSE
+515 EQNNLALLE
-524 LTLKSLLHAKL
+524 PEIKILLHEKL

-547 PQSVFMPVVVDKPQT
+547 PQSVFMPVVIDKPQT
-562 KYKKGDKLIYWP
+562 EYKEGDELIYWP

>member
-1 MGIFVNIPSFSHEE
+1 MKIKFLFTA
-15 LFFFSYHDW
+15 LFFLTLSLW
-24 PIYNKIFCMKKYFF
+24 I
-38 VALLVTVFLV
+38 
-48 WGFKRDIALTLIPIA
+48 FKREVALTLLPIA
-63 LKLSNPISENQEI
+63 ININNPVAENQEI
-76 NWPIEESS
+76 EW
-84 EIATKPNII
+84 ATADSGLKEDKPNII

-106 FYNGGAADG
+106 YYNGGAADG
-115 SLMTPNIDDLAKEG
+115 SLLTPHIDSLAKEG

-164 YPAQAAKIMNL
+164 YPAQAARIMNL
-175 LREDGELETIYLED
+175 LRKDGELTTIGLED
-189 VQLDEIGL
+189 VQWDEVGL
-197 TIGGLPDKE
+197 TVGGLPNE
-206 VTVAEMLQKNG
+206 EITIAEMLQDNG

-224 KWHLGGFTDGMKP
+224 KWHLGGFTDGMRP

-250 SLYFPKNHPDIV
+250 SLYFPENHPDIV

-267 SSIEDMVWASSQF
+267 SAIEDMVWASSQY
-280 AVSFNGSDPFK
+280 AASFNGSEPFE

-302 EAIKVINNNKDRP
+302 EAVKVIDNNKDRP

-326 NPLQSLRK
+326 NPLQSLKK
-334 DYEKHNHMENHT
+334 DYEKHSHMENHT

-359 SIGKIVSTLEENGL
+359 SIGKILSALEKNGL

-390 IGLDN
+390 IGLDD

-422 KIKKDMRYDKRIHH
+422 KIKKDMKYNKRIHH

-454 IKLDGVNLIP
+454 ITIDGVNLIP
-464 FLTNEKSGEPHETL
+464 FLTNEKKGEPHETL
-478 YWKNANY
+478 YWKNVTY
-485 QAIIHNDWKLIRSKF
+485 QAIIHDNWKLMRSKY
-500 PNEQEYLYNLKNDPY
+500 PKEKEYLYNLEKDPY
-515 EQNNLAMSE
+515 EQNNLALSE
-524 LTLKSLLHAKL
+524 HEIKILLHEKL

-547 PQSVFMPVVVDKPQT
+547 PQSVFMPVVIDKPQIE
-562 KYKKGDKLIYWP
+562 YKEGDELIYWP

>member
-1 MGIFVNIPSFSHEE
+1 MKIKFLFTA
-15 LFFFSYHDW
+15 LFFLTLSLW
-24 PIYNKIFCMKKYFF
+24 I
-38 VALLVTVFLV
+38 
-48 WGFKRDIALTLIPIA
+48 FKREVALTLLPIA
-63 LKLSNPISENQEI
+63 ININNPVSENQEI
-76 NWPIEESS
+76 EW
-84 EIATKPNII
+84 ATADSGLKEDKPNII

-106 FYNGGAADG
+106 YYNGGAADG
-115 SLMTPNIDDLAKEG
+115 SLLTPHIDSLAEEG

-164 YPAQAAKIMNL
+164 YPAQAARIMNL
-175 LREDGELETIYLED
+175 LRKDGELATIGLED
-189 VQLDEIGL
+189 VQWDEVGL
-197 TIGGLPDKE
+197 TVGGLPNE
-206 VTVAEMLQKNG
+206 EITIAEMLQDNG

-224 KWHLGGFTDGMKP
+224 KWHLGGFNDGMRP

-267 SSIEDMVWASSQF
+267 SAVEDMVWASSQY
-280 AVSFNGSDPFK
+280 AASFNGSEPFE

-302 EAIKVINNNKDRP
+302 EAVKVIDNNKDRP

-334 DYEKHNHMENHT
+334 DYEKHSHMENHT

-359 SIGKIVSTLEENGL
+359 SIGKILSALEKNGL

-390 IGLDN
+390 IGLDD

-422 KIKKDMRYDKRIHH
+422 KIKKDMKYNKRIHH

-454 IKLDGVNLIP
+454 ITIDGVNLIP
-464 FLTNEKSGEPHETL
+464 FLTNEKRGEPHKAL
-478 YWKNANY
+478 YWKNVTY
-485 QAIIHNDWKLIRSKF
+485 QAIIHDNWKLMRSKY
-500 PNEQEYLYNLKNDPY
+500 PKEKEYLYNLEKDPY
-515 EQNNLAMSE
+515 EQNNLALSE
-524 LTLKSLLHAKL
+524 PEIKILLHEKL

-547 PQSVFMPVVVDKPQT
+547 PQSVFMPVVIDKPQT
-562 KYKKGDKLIYWP
+562 EYKEGDELIYWP

>member
-1 MGIFVNIPSFSHEE
+1 MKLK
-15 LFFFSYHDW
+15 LFFIVVFFSVLSLW
-24 PIYNKIFCMKKYFF
+24 I
-38 VALLVTVFLV
+38 
-48 WGFKRDIALTLIPIA
+48 FKREIGLTLLPIA
-63 LKLSNPISENQEI
+63 ININNPIAENQEI
-76 NWPIEESS
+76 DWPIAESDLK
-84 EIATKPNII
+84 EGKPNII

-106 FYNGGAADG
+106 YYNGGAADG
-115 SLMTPNIDDLAKEG
+115 SLLTPHIDSLAKEG

-164 YPAQAAKIMNL
+164 YPAQAARIMNL
-175 LREDGELETIYLED
+175 LRQDGELGTINLEG
-189 VQLDEIGL
+189 VQWDEVGL
-197 TIGGLPDKE
+197 TVGGLPNE
-206 VTVAEMLQKNG
+206 EITIAEMLKENG

-224 KWHLGGFTDGMKP
+224 KWHLGGFTDGMMP

-267 SSIEDMVWASSQF
+267 SSVEDMVWASSQY
-280 AVSFNGSDPFK
+280 AASFNGSEPFQ

-302 EAIKVINNNKDRP
+302 EAVKVIDNNKDRP

-326 NPLQSLRK
+326 NPLQSLKK
-334 DYEKHNHMENHT
+334 DYEKHSHMENHT

-359 SIGKIVSTLEENGL
+359 SIGKILSALEKNGL

-381 ASDNGGAGY
+381 TSDNGGAGY

-422 KIKKDMRYDKRIHH
+422 KIKKGMKYDKRIHH

-447 NIEPPKE
+447 NIEHPKE
-454 IKLDGVNLIP
+454 ITIDGVNLIP
-464 FLTNEKSGEPHETL
+464 FLNDEKIGEPHETL
-478 YWKNANY
+478 YWKNVTY
-485 QAIIHNDWKLIRSKF
+485 QAIIHDNWKLMRSKY
-500 PNEQEYLYNLKNDPY
+500 PKEKEYLYNLGKDPY
-515 EQNNLAMSE
+515 EQSNLAMSE
-524 LTLKSLLHAKL
+524 PEIKSLLHEKL

-547 PQSVFMPVVVDKPQT
+547 PQSVFMPVVIDKPQT
-562 KYKKGDKLIYWP
+562 KYEEGDELIYWP

>member
-1 MGIFVNIPSFSHEE
+1 MKIKFLFTA
-15 LFFFSYHDW
+15 LFFLTLSLW
-24 PIYNKIFCMKKYFF
+24 I
-38 VALLVTVFLV
+38 
-48 WGFKRDIALTLIPIA
+48 FKREVALTLLPIA
-63 LKLSNPISENQEI
+63 ININNPVAENQEI
-76 NWPIEESS
+76 EW
-84 EIATKPNII
+84 ATADSGLKEDKPNII

-106 FYNGGAADG
+106 YYNGGAADG
-115 SLMTPNIDDLAKEG
+115 SLLTPHIDSLAKEG

-164 YPAQAAKIMNL
+164 YPAQAARIMNL
-175 LREDGELETIYLED
+175 LRKDGELATIGLED
-189 VQLDEIGL
+189 VQWDEVGL
-197 TIGGLPDKE
+197 TVGGLPNE
-206 VTVAEMLQKNG
+206 EITIAEMLQDNG

-224 KWHLGGFTDGMKP
+224 KWHLGGFNDGMRP

-267 SSIEDMVWASSQF
+267 SAVEDMVWASSQY
-280 AVSFNGSDPFK
+280 AASFNGSEPFK

-302 EAIKVINNNKDRP
+302 EAVKVIDNNKDRP

-326 NPLQSLRK
+326 NPLQSLKK
-334 DYEKHNHMENHT
+334 DYEKHSHMENHT

-359 SIGKIVSTLEENGL
+359 SIGKIVSALEKNGL

-390 IGLDN
+390 IGLDD

-422 KIKKDMRYDKRIHH
+422 KIKKDMKYNKRIHH

-454 IKLDGVNLIP
+454 ITIDGVNLIP
-464 FLTNEKSGEPHETL
+464 FLTNEKRGEPHETL
-478 YWKNANY
+478 YWKNVTY
-485 QAIIHNDWKLIRSKF
+485 QAIIHDNWKLMRSKY
-500 PNEQEYLYNLKNDPY
+500 PKEKEYLYNLEKDPY
-515 EQNNLAMSE
+515 EQNNLALSE
-524 LTLKSLLHAKL
+524 PEIKILLHEKL

-547 PQSVFMPVVVDKPQT
+547 PQSVFMPVVIDKPQT
-562 KYKKGDKLIYWP
+562 EYKEGDELIYWP

>member
-1 MGIFVNIPSFSHEE
+1 MKLK
-15 LFFFSYHDW
+15 LFFIVVFFSVLSLW
-24 PIYNKIFCMKKYFF
+24 I
-38 VALLVTVFLV
+38 
-48 WGFKRDIALTLIPIA
+48 FKREIGLTLLPIA
-63 LKLSNPISENQEI
+63 ININNPIAENQEI
-76 NWPIEESS
+76 DWPIAESDLK
-84 EIATKPNII
+84 EGKPNII

-106 FYNGGAADG
+106 YYNGGAADG
-115 SLMTPNIDDLAKEG
+115 SLLTPHIDSLAKEG

-164 YPAQAAKIMNL
+164 YPAQAARIMNL
-175 LREDGELETIYLED
+175 LRQDGELGTINLEG
-189 VQLDEIGL
+189 VQWDEVGL
-197 TIGGLPDKE
+197 TVGGLPNE
-206 VTVAEMLQKNG
+206 EITIAEMLKENG

-224 KWHLGGFTDGMKP
+224 KWHLGGFTDGMMP

-267 SSIEDMVWASSQF
+267 SSVEDMVWASSQY
-280 AVSFNGSDPFK
+280 AASFNGSKPFK

-302 EAIKVINNNKDRP
+302 EAVKVIDNNKDRP

-326 NPLQSLRK
+326 NPLQSLKK
-334 DYEKHNHMENHT
+334 DYEKHSHMENHT

-359 SIGKIVSTLEENGL
+359 SIGKIISALEKNGL

-381 ASDNGGAGY
+381 TSDNGGAGY

-422 KIKKDMRYDKRIHH
+422 KIKKGMKYDKRIHH

-447 NIEPPKE
+447 NIEHPKE
-454 IKLDGVNLIP
+454 ITIDGVNLIP
-464 FLTNEKSGEPHETL
+464 FLSDEKRGEPHETL
-478 YWKNANY
+478 YWKNVTY
-485 QAIIHNDWKLIRSKF
+485 QAIIHDNWKLMRSKY
-500 PNEQEYLYNLKNDPY
+500 PKEKEYLYNLGKDPY
-515 EQNNLAMSE
+515 EQSNLAMSE
-524 LTLKSLLHAKL
+524 PEIKSLLHEKL

-547 PQSVFMPVVVDKPQT
+547 PQSVFMPVVIDKPQT
-562 KYKKGDKLIYWP
+562 KYEEGDELIYWP

>member
-1 MGIFVNIPSFSHEE
+1 MKIKFLFTA
-15 LFFFSYHDW
+15 LFFLTLSLW
-24 PIYNKIFCMKKYFF
+24 I
-38 VALLVTVFLV
+38 
-48 WGFKRDIALTLIPIA
+48 FKREVALTLLPIA
-63 LKLSNPISENQEI
+63 ININNPVAENQEI
-76 NWPIEESS
+76 EW
-84 EIATKPNII
+84 ATTDSGLKEDKPNII

-106 FYNGGAADG
+106 YYNGGAADG
-115 SLMTPNIDDLAKEG
+115 SLLTPHIDSLAKEG

-164 YPAQAAKIMNL
+164 YPAQAARIMNL
-175 LREDGELETIYLED
+175 LRKDGELATIGLED
-189 VQLDEIGL
+189 VQWDEVGL
-197 TIGGLPDKE
+197 TVGGLPNE
-206 VTVAEMLQKNG
+206 EITIAEMLQDNG

-224 KWHLGGFTDGMKP
+224 KWHLGGFNDGMRP

-267 SSIEDMVWASSQF
+267 SAVEDMVWASSQY
-280 AVSFNGSDPFK
+280 AASFNGSEPFE

-302 EAIKVINNNKDRP
+302 EAVKVIDNNKDRP

-326 NPLQSLRK
+326 NPLQSLKK
-334 DYEKHNHMENHT
+334 DYEKHSHMENHT

-359 SIGKIVSTLEENGL
+359 SIGKILSALEKNGL

-390 IGLDN
+390 IGLDD

-422 KIKKDMRYDKRIHH
+422 KIKKDMKYNKRIHH

-454 IKLDGVNLIP
+454 ITIDGVNLIP
-464 FLTNEKSGEPHETL
+464 FLTNEKRGEPHETL
-478 YWKNANY
+478 YWKNVTY
-485 QAIIHNDWKLIRSKF
+485 QAIIHDNWKLMRSKY
-500 PNEQEYLYNLKNDPY
+500 PKEKEYLYNLEKDPY
-515 EQNNLAMSE
+515 EQNNLALSE
-524 LTLKSLLHAKL
+524 PEIKILLHEKL

-547 PQSVFMPVVVDKPQT
+547 PQSVFMPVVIDKPQT
-562 KYKKGDKLIYWP
+562 EYKEGDELIYWP

>member
-1 MGIFVNIPSFSHEE
+1 MKIKFLFTA
-15 LFFFSYHDW
+15 LFFLTLSLW
-24 PIYNKIFCMKKYFF
+24 I
-38 VALLVTVFLV
+38 
-48 WGFKRDIALTLIPIA
+48 FKREVALTLLPIA
-63 LKLSNPISENQEI
+63 ININNPVAENQEI
-76 NWPIEESS
+76 EW
-84 EIATKPNII
+84 ATADSGLKEDKPNII

-106 FYNGGAADG
+106 YYNGGAADG
-115 SLMTPNIDDLAKEG
+115 SLLTPHIDSLAKEG

-164 YPAQAAKIMNL
+164 YPAQAARIMNL
-175 LREDGELETIYLED
+175 LRKDGELATIGLED
-189 VQLDEIGL
+189 VQWDEVGL
-197 TIGGLPDKE
+197 TVGGLPNE
-206 VTVAEMLQKNG
+206 EITIAEMLQDNG

-224 KWHLGGFTDGMKP
+224 KWHLGGFNDGMRP

-267 SSIEDMVWASSQF
+267 SAVEDMVWASSQY
-280 AVSFNGSDPFK
+280 AASFNGSEPFE

-302 EAIKVINNNKDRP
+302 EAVKVIDNNKDRP

-326 NPLQSLRK
+326 NPLQSLKK
-334 DYEKHNHMENHT
+334 DYEKHSHMENHT

-359 SIGKIVSTLEENGL
+359 SIGKILSALEINGL

-390 IGLDN
+390 IGLDD

-422 KIKKDMRYDKRIHH
+422 KIKKDMKYNKRIHH

-454 IKLDGVNLIP
+454 ITIDGVNLIP
-464 FLTNEKSGEPHETL
+464 FLTNEKKGEPHETL
-478 YWKNANY
+478 YWKNVTY
-485 QAIIHNDWKLIRSKF
+485 QAIIHDNWKLMRSKY
-500 PNEQEYLYNLKNDPY
+500 PKEKEYLYNLEKDPY
-515 EQNNLAMSE
+515 EQNNLALSE
-524 LTLKSLLHAKL
+524 PEIKILLHEKL

-547 PQSVFMPVVVDKPQT
+547 PQSVFMPVVIDKPQT
-562 KYKKGDKLIYWP
+562 EYKEGDELIYWP

>member
-1 MGIFVNIPSFSHEE
+1 MKLK
-15 LFFFSYHDW
+15 LFFIVVFFSVLSLW
-24 PIYNKIFCMKKYFF
+24 I
-38 VALLVTVFLV
+38 
-48 WGFKRDIALTLIPIA
+48 FKREIGLTLLPIA
-63 LKLSNPISENQEI
+63 ININNPIAENQEI
-76 NWPIEESS
+76 DWPIAGSDLKEG
-84 EIATKPNII
+84 KPNII

-106 FYNGGAADG
+106 YYNGGAADG
-115 SLMTPNIDDLAKEG
+115 SLLTPHIDSLAKEG

-164 YPAQAAKIMNL
+164 YPAQAARIMNL
-175 LREDGELETIYLED
+175 LRQDGELGTINLEG
-189 VQLDEIGL
+189 VQWDEVGL
-197 TIGGLPDKE
+197 TVGGLPNE
-206 VTVAEMLQKNG
+206 EITIAEMLKENG

-224 KWHLGGFTDGMKP
+224 KWHLGGFTDGMMP

-267 SSIEDMVWASSQF
+267 SSVEDMVWASSQY
-280 AVSFNGSDPFK
+280 AASFNGSKPFK

-302 EAIKVINNNKDRP
+302 EAVKVIDNNKDRP

-326 NPLQSLRK
+326 NPLQSLKK
-334 DYEKHNHMENHT
+334 DYEKHSHMENHT

-359 SIGKIVSTLEENGL
+359 SIGKIISALEKNGL

-381 ASDNGGAGY
+381 TSDNGGAGY

-422 KIKKDMRYDKRIHH
+422 KIKKGMKYDKRIHH

-447 NIEPPKE
+447 NIEHPKE
-454 IKLDGVNLIP
+454 ITIDGVNLIP
-464 FLTNEKSGEPHETL
+464 FLNDEKIGEPHETL
-478 YWKNANY
+478 YWKNVTY
-485 QAIIHNDWKLIRSKF
+485 QAIIHDNWKLMRSKY
-500 PNEQEYLYNLKNDPY
+500 PKEKEYLYNLGKDPY

-524 LTLKSLLHAKL
+524 PEIKSLLHEKL

-547 PQSVFMPVVVDKPQT
+547 PQSVFMPVVIDKPQT
-562 KYKKGDKLIYWP
+562 EYKEGDELIYWP

>member
-1 MGIFVNIPSFSHEE
+1 MKIKFLFTA
-15 LFFFSYHDW
+15 LFFLTLSLW
-24 PIYNKIFCMKKYFF
+24 I
-38 VALLVTVFLV
+38 
-48 WGFKRDIALTLIPIA
+48 FKREVALTLLPIA
-63 LKLSNPISENQEI
+63 ININNPVAENQEI
-76 NWPIEESS
+76 EW
-84 EIATKPNII
+84 ATADSGLKEDKPNII

-106 FYNGGAADG
+106 YYNGGAADG
-115 SLMTPNIDDLAKEG
+115 SLLTPHIDSLAKEG

-164 YPAQAAKIMNL
+164 YPAQAARIMNL
-175 LREDGELETIYLED
+175 LRKDGELATIGLED
-189 VQLDEIGL
+189 VQWDEVGL
-197 TIGGLPDKE
+197 TVGGLPNE
-206 VTVAEMLQKNG
+206 EITIAEMLQDNG

-224 KWHLGGFTDGMKP
+224 KWHLGGFNDGMRP

-267 SSIEDMVWASSQF
+267 SAVEDMVWASSQY
-280 AVSFNGSDPFK
+280 AASFNGSEPFK

-302 EAIKVINNNKDRP
+302 EAVKVIDNNKDRP

-326 NPLQSLRK
+326 NPLQSLKK
-334 DYEKHNHMENHT
+334 DYEKHSHMENHT

-359 SIGKIVSTLEENGL
+359 SIGKIVSALEKNGL

-381 ASDNGGAGY
+381 SSDNGGAGY
-390 IGLDN
+390 IGLDD

-422 KIKKDMRYDKRIHH
+422 KIKKDMKYNKRIHH

-454 IKLDGVNLIP
+454 ITIDGVNLIP
-464 FLTNEKSGEPHETL
+464 FLTNEKKGEPHETL
-478 YWKNANY
+478 YWKNVTY
-485 QAIIHNDWKLIRSKF
+485 QAIIHDNWKLMRSKY
-500 PNEQEYLYNLKNDPY
+500 PKEKEYLYNLEKDPY
-515 EQNNLAMSE
+515 EQNNLALSE
-524 LTLKSLLHAKL
+524 PEIKILLHEKL

-547 PQSVFMPVVVDKPQT
+547 PQSVFMPVVIDKPQT
-562 KYKKGDKLIYWP
+562 EYKEGDELIYWP